1 MDMFGIFSQAGL
13 AFLARWAHFL
23 AGITWIGI
31 LYYFNFVQVPAF
43 AEMEVPARSEALRKI
58 TFRALWWFRWGA
70 ALTLLSGL
78 TILGLN
84 GQFTHA
90 YFQTVAGVSIAT
102 GALLGIIMFSN
113 VWFVIWPAQ
122 KIAIG
127 SAEAVAA
134 GGTADPGAA
143 AAGRRG
149 LVASRTNT
157 LLSIPML
164 FFMAA
169 TSHFVTFG
177 NHFAREASSSNVMMW
192 WGTVVVLAGAIE
204 LNALGMFGGLGPSW
218 NTKPLDTIRNV
229 LVSGFVLMAV
239 LYVVFEVCFRA

>member
-1 MDMFGIFSQAGL
+1 MDMFGIFTQAGF

-43 AEMEVPARSEALRKI
+43 AEMEAPARSEALRKI

-70 ALTLLSGL
+70 VLTFLSGL
-78 TILGLN
+78 TILLLA
-84 GQFTHA
+84 GQVTHA
-90 YFQTVAGVSIAT
+90 YLTSARGTSILT
-102 GALLGIIMFSN
+102 GAALGTLMFAN
-113 VWFVIWPAQ
+113 VWLVIWPAQ

-134 GGTADPGAA
+134 GGQADPGAA
-143 AAGRRG
+143 VAGRRG

-157 LLSIPML
+157 VFSIPML

-169 TSHFVTFG
+169 TSHFVGLG
-177 NHFAREASSSNVMMW
+177 NHFASEIVSSDLVIW
-192 WGTVVVLAGAIE
+192 WGTVVVLAGALE
-204 LNALGMFGGLGPSW
+204 LNALGMFGGLGPAW
-218 NTKPLDTIRNV
+218 NTKPLDSIRNV
-229 LVSGFVLMAV
+229 ITSGFVLAAA
-239 LYVVFEVCFRA
+239 LYVVFEVLFRP

>member
-1 MDMFGIFSQAGL
+1 MDMVGIFSQAGL

-31 LYYFNFVQVPAF
+31 LYYFNLVQVPAF

-169 TSHFVTFG
+169 ASHFVTFG
-177 NHFAREASSSNVMMW
+177 NHFAREASSSHVMMW

-204 LNALGMFGGLGPSW
+204 LNALGTCSAGWDRAGTRSRS
-218 NTKPLDTIRNV
+218 TR
-229 LVSGFVLMAV
+229 SGTCSSPAS
-239 LYVVFEVCFRA
+239 C